1 MNTNTRR
8 LIIALAIVGLVIIGF
23 ANSCTRINPGEA
35 GFKISNSGDY
45 RGVDSIPLE
54 IGWVFYMPGFSQVI
68 KFPTSMQH
76 VVWTSSSTEGS
87 VNNDELS
94 IGCKGGAGFFLD
106 VGMNYAVVPQ
116 RVAHIYLKFKTN
128 DLAMLSNTYVR
139 NTTRKVLNDLAGTYT
154 VDSLLTNRP
163 QYEKTAEKILGDILI
178 KDGIVINQLSILTTP
193 RPSDATLA
201 AAINAK
207 ITAKQNAETSQMQL
221 QTSVAEANKK
231 IAEARGDSASI
242 VIRAHGQ
249 AAANEKIQQSLTPL
263 LIQKMWIEKW
273 SGDLPT
279 YMMGGSSP
287 TMMMNLPTP
296 NAPSGKK

>member
-1 MNTNTRR
+1 MNRNTRM
-8 LIIALAIVGLVIIGF
+8 IIIVAVAALLLVLGF

-54 IGWVFYMPGFSQVI
+54 VGWVFYMPGFSQVI

-94 IGCKGGAGFFLD
+94 IGCKGGAGFYLD
-106 VGMNYAVVPQ
+106 IGMNYAVVPQ
-116 RVAHIYLKFKTN
+116 KVAHIYLKFKTN
-128 DLAMLSNTYVR
+128 DLSMLSNTYIR

-163 QYEKTAEKILGDILI
+163 QYERMAEKILGDMLI

-221 QTSVAEANKK
+221 QTSIAEANKK

-242 VIRAHGQ
+242 VIKAHGQ

-273 SGDLPT
+273 SGDLPA
-279 YMMGGSSP
+279 YMMSGSASP
-287 TMMMNLPTP
+287 TMMMNI
-296 NAPSGKK
+296 PSVSEKK

>member
-1 MNTNTRR
+1 MNPNTRR
-8 LIIALAIVGLVIIGF
+8 LVIGLVAVAALLIGF

-54 IGWVFYMPGFSQVI
+54 VGWVFYMPGFSQVI

-87 VNNDELS
+87 PNNDELS

-128 DLAMLSNTYVR
+128 DLGMLSNTYIR

-163 QYEKTAEKILGDILI
+163 QYEKTAEKLLGELLI
-178 KDGIVINQLSILTTP
+178 KDGILINQLSILTTP

-221 QTSVAEANKK
+221 QTSIAEANKK
-231 IAEARGDSASI
+231 VAEAKGDSASI

-263 LIQKMWIEKW
+263 LIQKMWVEKW
-273 SGDLPT
+273 NGELPT
-279 YMMGGSSP
+279 YMMGNSP
-287 TMMMNLPTP
+287 TMMMNVPGP
-296 NAPSGKK
+296 GGSK

>member
-1 MNTNTRR
+1 MNRNIR
-8 LIIALAIVGLVIIGF
+8 LTLLGIGAVLVVFLGF
-23 ANSCTRINPGEA
+23 ANSCTRIHPGEA

-54 IGWVFYMPGFSQVI
+54 IGWVFYVPGFSQVI

-76 VVWTSSSTEGS
+76 VVWTSSATEGS
-87 VNNDELS
+87 ANNDELS
-94 IGCKGGAGFFLD
+94 IGCKGGAGFYLD
-106 VGMNYAVVPQ
+106 IGMNYAVIPQ
-116 RVAHIYLKFKTN
+116 KVAHIYLKFKTN
-128 DLAMLSNTYVR
+128 DMDMLSNTYIR

-163 QYEKTAEKILGDILI
+163 QYEKTAEKILSDMLI

-221 QTSVAEANKK
+221 QTSIAEANKK

-242 VIRAHGQ
+242 VIKAHGQ
-249 AAANEKIQQSLTPL
+249 AAANEKIQMSLTPL

-279 YMMGGSSP
+279 YMTGSNAM
-287 TMMMNLPTP
+287 MMMNM
-296 NAPSGKK
+296 PSPGEKGSK